1 MSERGQI
8 SIAACGLLLAL
19 ALGGALIATLGQ
31 IDRAGAAGQRAADQ
45 AALAAAR
52 TLAGDP
58 VAPPSALRS
67 AARTSAAA
75 NGARLVSLRLLERDG
90 LPTGVEVTVETSDD
104 GHNPVRAAAGAE
116 VSFSAQLAESSFRPV
131 DLAGL
136 GGRGAVVAAA
146 AAQVGWPYVWG
157 GESRA
162 EGGFDCSGLVDFA
175 FSSAGAPLPGRPTAA
190 GLWQMSQPI
199 TPDRLL
205 PGDLVFAGAVSGAP
219 YHVGIYAGG
228 GAVLAAPHTGAT
240 VGYTPLAGGGWDGF
254 GRLLTDGDASVS
266 SAVDDAARRH
276 QVPSHILRAELE
288 MNLSA
293 DADTAAAALATAQ
306 SRHPASLAD
315 ALSDQLGDA
324 STAALVLSRAS
335 GPELALSAQVRL
347 RSLSAARPP
356 AAGSV
361 GAVPATDPLAGA
373 SAPADG
379 RQPRSSVTPLDRLST
394 VLRAGET
401 VAEQLGV
408 RGRAMPLQAVA
419 GIRNLARFGL
429 SGVGA
434 LLPDPDWR
442 DASNLAGS
450 AWDATSSAR
459 EMMSAAGTSGV
470 EISGV
475 GLWAARFS
483 LLGGALSTGMFAFQ
497 AYTARSTR
505 DRVAYGLMAAGSAA
519 TTAGL
524 LTGGGSLLA
533 LGAATTV
540 IPPVGLA
547 LLAAGATLCVAGYLV
562 RHPQWCR
569 TALDVGGRALDAAWK
584 VQTAPV
590 RVASAA
596 ATKATDGAKA
606 LLDGIP
612 TPW

>member
-1 MSERGQI
+1 VSERGQI

-45 AALAAAR
+45 AALAAAH

-58 VAPPSALRS
+58 GTPRSAL
-67 AARTSAAA
+67 ADTARASAAA
-75 NGARLVSLRLLERDG
+75 NGARLVSLRLLERNG
-90 LPTGVEVTVETSDD
+90 YPTGVQVTVETSDG
-104 GHNPVRAAAGAE
+104 GHDPVRAAAGAE
-116 VSFSAQLAESSFRPV
+116 VVFSAQLAESSFRPV

-175 FSSAGAPLPGRPTAA
+175 FSAAGAPLPGRPTAA
-190 GLWQMSQPI
+190 GLWQMSQQI

-205 PGDLVFAGAVSGAP
+205 PGDLVFAGAASGAP
-219 YHVGIYAGG
+219 HHVGIYAGG
-228 GAVLAAPHTGAT
+228 GAVLAAPHTGAS

-254 GRLLTDGDASVS
+254 GRLLADGDADGAVS
-266 SAVDDAARRH
+266 AIDYAARRH
-276 QVPSHILRAELE
+276 QVPSHVLRAELE
-288 MNLSA
+288 MGFST
-293 DADTAAAALATAQ
+293 DADTSAAALAAAE
-306 SRHPASLAD
+306 SRHPDSLAN

-324 STAALVLSRAS
+324 SIAALVLAQAS
-335 GPELALSAQVRL
+335 GPGLALSAQVRL
-347 RSLSAARPP
+347 RSLSAAQPS
-356 AAGSV
+356 AASTGP
-361 GAVPATDPLAGA
+361 VPVADPLAGA
-373 SAPADG
+373 TAPVDG
-379 RQPRSSVTPLDRLST
+379 RHPRSSVTPLDRLGT

-401 VAEQLGV
+401 VAEQLNV

-450 AWDATSSAR
+450 AWDAASSAR
-459 EMMSAAGTSGV
+459 EMGSAAGTTGV

-483 LLGGALSTGMFAFQ
+483 LLGGALSTGMFAAQ
-497 AYTARSTR
+497 AYTAQRTR

-540 IPPVGLA
+540 VPPVGLA

-562 RHPQWCR
+562 RHPEWCR
-569 TALDVGGRALDAAWK
+569 TALDVGGRVLDAAWK

-590 RVASAA
+590 RVASTV
-596 ATKATDGAKA
+596 ATKVTDGAKA
-606 LLDGIP
+606 VLDEIP

>member
-1 MSERGQI
+1 VSERGQI

-19 ALGGALIATLGQ
+19 ALGGGLIATLGQ

-52 TLAGDP
+52 SLAGDP
-58 VAPPSALRS
+58 AAPQSALVSTARAS
-67 AARTSAAA
+67 AAS
-75 NGARLVSLRLLERDG
+75 NGARLVSLQLLERGG
-90 LPTGVEVTVETSDD
+90 LPTGVQVTVETRD
-104 GHNPVRAAAGAE
+104 GGRNAVRAAAGAE
-116 VSFSAQLAESSFRPV
+116 VVFSAQLAESSFRPV

-175 FSSAGAPLPGRPTAA
+175 FSAAGAPLPGRPTAA
-190 GLWQMSQPI
+190 VLWQMSQQI

-205 PGDLVFAGAVSGAP
+205 PGDLVFAGAAGGAP

-254 GRLLTDGDASVS
+254 GRLLAGGDVGGSQSV
-266 SAVDDAARRH
+266 VDDAARRH
-276 QVPSHILRAELE
+276 QVPSHILRSELE
-288 MNLSA
+288 LNLST
-293 DADTAAAALATAQ
+293 DADTAAAALAAAQ
-306 SRHPASLAD
+306 SRHPGSLAD

-324 STAALVLSRAS
+324 SAAALVLARAS
-335 GPELALSAQVRL
+335 GPGLALSAHVRL
-347 RSLSAARPP
+347 RSLSTGRPP
-356 AAGSV
+356 AAAS
-361 GAVPATDPLAGA
+361 GAVPVADPASGS
-373 SAPADG
+373 SAPAAG
-379 RQPRSSVTPLDRLST
+379 RRPRSGVTAFDRLGT

-450 AWDATSSAR
+450 TWDAASSAR
-459 EMMSAAGTSGV
+459 EMASAVGTTGV

-483 LLGGALSTGMFAFQ
+483 LLGGALSTGLFATQ
-497 AYTARSTR
+497 AYTARRTR
-505 DRVAYGLMAAGSAA
+505 DRIAYGLMAAGSAA

-540 IPPVGLA
+540 VPPVGLA

-569 TALDVGGRALDAAWK
+569 TALDVAGRALDVAWK

-590 RVASAA
+590 RAASAVTSKVA
-596 ATKATDGAKA
+596 DGARA
-606 LLDGIP
+606 VLDAIP